1 MSVVEKIQYPDEFLK
16 EENISGNINVLWGK
30 AIPIFQHRKQL
41 YDRYTRKND
50 VSDVIVALEFYISTI
65 ASGYFGGKE
74 PQYKVKKIN
83 ETQKGIV
90 QKVFEK
96 VFGDK
101 NNPDEFQAIID
112 YITKYNDNGSFF
124 YDCVKDYINTGACYG
139 LLYENKENEI
149 VYAHTSSLTS
159 VAIWNYETPSQKI
172 GLLRYWTENSNN
184 GGLTVHLELI
194 TKDYKKHYIDG
205 IEQKSISENN
215 KTDFKEVEKDS
226 KEVLWNDLPVFAVE
240 NPDGLALFENV
251 ITLIKKH
258 EQVIKNN
265 ANIFQYNDEAKL
277 KITGFTPDNDPI
289 IQLTD
294 KDGVPKLDDNG
305 NPIMIKNPARTK
317 EDEAILNAKVFY
329 TPDNSGDI
337 DWVIKNI
344 NDTASENHKKTCLD
358 LALMISGVPNV
369 TDQGFTNADNSSA
382 LEKKFFPL
390 DQVLQ
395 QADKLF
401 EKELLRMWEII
412 TDRINLKKNTEYD
425 FRDIEVILTR
435 NLPTNNQEITDNWL
449 KLRGLLSDKTVIDH
463 LPYDLD
469 SESELAEMDVQNEA
483 NMQKNMENMQ
493 MLGSEQNGQDMGVSQ
508 SKDDE
513 AKKDISKNKQ
523 ANTKQFA
530 NDSKNIKS
538 KQQQSISNSRFEN
551 KKNG

>member
-1 MSVVEKIQYPDEFLK
+1 MSVVEKIQYPDEFLSK
-16 EENISGNINVLWGK
+16 ENISNNIDVLWGK
-30 AIPIFQHRKQL
+30 AIPILQHRKQL

-50 VSDVIVALEFYISTI
+50 TSDVIVALEFYISTI

-83 ETQKGIV
+83 ETQKTII

-101 NNPDEFQAIID
+101 NNPDEFQTIID

-139 LLYENKENEI
+139 LVYENKENEVI
-149 VYAHTSSLTS
+149 YAHTSSLTS

-184 GGLTVHLELI
+184 GGLTVHLELT

-215 KTDFKEVEKDS
+215 KTDFEEIAEDS
-226 KEVLWNDLPVFAVE
+226 KEILWNDLPVFAVE
-240 NPDGLALFENV
+240 NPDGLALFENI

-265 ANIFQYNDEAKL
+265 ANIFQYNDDAKL

-294 KDGVPKLDDNG
+294 EDGNPKIDDNG
-305 NPIMIKNPARTK
+305 NPIMIKNPARVQ

-329 TPDNSGDI
+329 TPDNTGDI
-337 DWVIKNI
+337 GWVTKDV

-369 TDQGFTNADNSSA
+369 TDQ
-382 LEKKFFPL
+382 
-390 DQVLQ
+390 
-395 QADKLF
+395 
-401 EKELLRMWEII
+401 
-412 TDRINLKKNTEYD
+412 RIY
-425 FRDIEVILTR
+425 
-435 NLPTNNQEITDNWL
+435 
-449 KLRGLLSDKTVIDH
+449 
-463 LPYDLD
+463 
-469 SESELAEMDVQNEA
+469 
-483 NMQKNMENMQ
+483 
-493 MLGSEQNGQDMGVSQ
+493 
-508 SKDDE
+508 
-513 AKKDISKNKQ
+513 
-523 ANTKQFA
+523 
-530 NDSKNIKS
+530 
-538 KQQQSISNSRFEN
+538 
-551 KKNG
+551 

>member
-1 MSVVEKIQYPDEFLK
+1 MIEKIQYPDEFLK
-16 EENISGNINVLWGK
+16 EENIASNINVLWGK
-30 AIPIFQHRKQL
+30 AISILQHRKQL
-41 YDRYTRKND
+41 YDRYTRKSD
-50 VSDVIVALEFYISTI
+50 TSDVIVALEFYISTI

-74 PQYKVKKIN
+74 PQYKVKKTN
-83 ETQKGIV
+83 ETQKKII

-96 VFGDK
+96 EFGDK
-101 NNPDEFQAIID
+101 NNPDEFQTIID

-139 LLYENKENEI
+139 LVYENKENEI
-149 VYAHTSSLTS
+149 IYAHTSSLTS
-159 VAIWNYETPSQKI
+159 IAIWNYETPSQKI
-172 GLLRYWTENSNN
+172 GLLRYWTENSVT
-184 GGLTVHLELI
+184 GGLTVHLELT

-205 IEQKSISENN
+205 IEQKSIDKNN
-215 KTDFKEVEKDS
+215 KTDFKELEEDR
-226 KEVLWNDLPVFAVE
+226 KEVLWEDLPAFVVE

-277 KITGFTPDNDPI
+277 KVTGYEPNEDI
-289 IQLTD
+289 LIQST
-294 KDGVPKLDDNG
+294 DDNG
-305 NPIMIKNPARTK
+305 NLEFDDNGIPIMIQNPNRIK
-317 EDEAILNAKVFY
+317 EENAVLNAKVFY
-329 TPDNSGDI
+329 TPDNTGDI

-412 TDRINLKKNTEYD
+412 TDRINLKKNTDYD

-463 LPYDLD
+463 LPFDLD
-469 SESELAEMDVQNEA
+469 SESELAEMDAQNEA
-483 NMQKNMENMQ
+483 NIEKNMENMQ
-493 MLGSEQNGQDMGVSQ
+493 KMGQDIDGKVLNIEQ
-508 SKDDE
+508 DNP
-513 AKKDISKNKQ
+513 NKQ
-523 ANTKQFA
+523 LEQTNEVKQQ
-530 NDSKNIKS
+530 NIK
-538 KQQQSISNSRFEN
+538 QSDTITQKEAREE
-551 KKNG
+551 K

>member
-1 MSVVEKIQYPDEFLK
+1 MIEKIQYPDEFLK
-16 EENISGNINVLWGK
+16 EENIASNINVLWGK
-30 AIPIFQHRKQL
+30 AIPILQHRKQL

-50 VSDVIVALEFYISTI
+50 TSDVIVALEFYISTI
-65 ASGYFGGKE
+65 ATGYFGGKE

-83 ETQKGIV
+83 ETQKGII

-101 NNPDEFQAIID
+101 NNPDEFQTIID

-139 LLYENKENEI
+139 LVYENKDNEV
-149 VYAHTSSLTS
+149 VYAHTSSLTT

-194 TKDYKKHYIDG
+194 TKEYKKHYIDG
-205 IEQKSISENN
+205 IEQKSIKESN
-215 KTDFKEVEKDS
+215 KTDFKEIEKDS
-226 KEVLWNDLPVFAVE
+226 KEVLWNDLPGFVVE

-289 IQLTD
+289 IQVTD
-294 KDGVPKLDDNG
+294 EKGEPKLDNNG
-305 NPIMIKNPARTK
+305 NPIMIKNPARVK

-369 TDQGFTNADNSSA
+369 TDQ
-382 LEKKFFPL
+382 
-390 DQVLQ
+390 
-395 QADKLF
+395 
-401 EKELLRMWEII
+401 
-412 TDRINLKKNTEYD
+412 
-425 FRDIEVILTR
+425 
-435 NLPTNNQEITDNWL
+435 
-449 KLRGLLSDKTVIDH
+449 
-463 LPYDLD
+463 
-469 SESELAEMDVQNEA
+469 
-483 NMQKNMENMQ
+483 
-493 MLGSEQNGQDMGVSQ
+493 
-508 SKDDE
+508 
-513 AKKDISKNKQ
+513 
-523 ANTKQFA
+523 
-530 NDSKNIKS
+530 
-538 KQQQSISNSRFEN
+538 RFY
-551 KKNG
+551 KRR

>member
-1 MSVVEKIQYPDEFLK
+1 MSVVEKIQYPDEFLE
-16 EENISGNINVLWGK
+16 EENIASNINVLWGK
-30 AIPIFQHRKQL
+30 AIPILQHRKQL

-50 VSDVIVALEFYISTI
+50 TSDVIVALEFYISTI

-83 ETQKGIV
+83 ETQKGII

-101 NNPDEFQAIID
+101 NNPDEFQTIID

-139 LLYENKENEI
+139 LVYENKENEVI
-149 VYAHTSSLTS
+149 YAHTSSLTS
-159 VAIWNYETPSQKI
+159 IAIWNYETPSQKI

-205 IEQKSISENN
+205 IEQNSIKATN
-215 KTDFKEVEKDS
+215 KVDFKEVKEDN
-226 KEVLWNDLPVFAVE
+226 KEVLWNDLPIFAVE

-251 ITLIKKH
+251 VTLIKKH

-265 ANIFQYNDEAKL
+265 ANIFQYNDDAKL
-277 KITGFTPDNDPI
+277 KITGFEPSNEPI
-289 IQLTD
+289 IQVVD
-294 KDGVPKLDDNG
+294 EDGKPKLDDNG
-305 NPIMIKNPARTK
+305 NPIMVKNPARVQ

-329 TPDNSGDI
+329 TPDNTGDI

-344 NDTASENHKKTCLD
+344 NDAASENHKKTCLD

-469 SESELAEMDVQNEA
+469 SESELAEMDTQNEA
-483 NMQKNMENMQ
+483 NIEKNMENMQ
-493 MLGSEQNGQDMGVSQ
+493 KMGQDIDNAVLNVKQDNPNKQLEQTDEVKQQNIKQ
-508 SKDDE
+508 SDT
-513 AKKDISKNKQ
+513 ISKKVD
-523 ANTKQFA
+523 KE
-530 NDSKNIKS
+530 K
-538 KQQQSISNSRFEN
+538 
-551 KKNG
+551 

>member
-1 MSVVEKIQYPDEFLK
+1 MAIVEKIQYSDDFLSEK
-16 EENISGNINVLWGK
+16 NIANNINILWGK
-30 AIPIFQHRKQL
+30 AIPILQHRKQL

-50 VSDVIVALEFYISTI
+50 TNDVIVALEFYISTI

-83 ETQKGIV
+83 ETQKGILK
-90 QKVFEK
+90 KVFEK

-101 NNPDEFQAIID
+101 NNSDEFQTIID
-112 YITKYNDNGSFF
+112 YITKYNDNSSFF

-139 LLYENKENEI
+139 LIYENKDNEV

-194 TKDYKKHYIDG
+194 TKDYKKHYING
-205 IEQKSISENN
+205 IEQKSFSENN
-215 KTDFKEVEKDS
+215 KVDFKEVKEDN

-251 ITLIKKH
+251 MTLIKKH

-277 KITGFTPDNDPI
+277 KITGFTPQNEPLIEVQDEEGEI
-289 IQLTD
+289 
-294 KDGVPKLDDNG
+294 KLDDNG
-305 NPIMIKNPARTK
+305 NPIMMKNPARVK
-317 EDEAILNAKVFY
+317 EDETILNAKVFY

-358 LALMISGVPNV
+358 LALMVSGVPNV

-412 TDRINLKKNTEYD
+412 TNRINLKKNTEYD
-425 FRDIEVILTR
+425 FRDIEIILTR

-469 SESELAEMDVQNEA
+469 SESELAQMDEQNEA
-483 NMQKNMENMQ
+483 NIEKNMENMQ
-493 MLGSEQNGQDMGVSQ
+493 KMGQNIDGKALSIEQDNP
-508 SKDDE
+508 
-513 AKKDISKNKQ
+513 NKQ
-523 ANTKQFA
+523 FEQTDEVK
-530 NDSKNIKS
+530 KENIK
-538 KQQQSISNSRFEN
+538 QSTSITE
-551 KKNG
+551 KEDKEE

>member
-1 MSVVEKIQYPDEFLK
+1 MSVVEKIQYSDEFLS
-16 EENISGNINVLWGK
+16 EENIVNNINILWGK
-30 AIPIFQHRKQL
+30 AISILQHRKYL

-50 VSDVIVALEFYISTI
+50 VSDVKVALEFYISTI

-74 PQYKVKKIN
+74 PQYKVKQINKTQQGILKKIFN
-83 ETQKGIV
+83 KI
-90 QKVFEK
+90 
-96 VFGDK
+96 FGDK
-101 NNPDEFQAIID
+101 NNLNEFQTIID

-139 LLYENKENEI
+139 LIYENKDNEV

-159 VAIWNYETPSQKI
+159 VVIWNYDTPSQKI

-184 GGLTVHLELI
+184 GGLDVHLELI
-194 TKDYKKHYIDG
+194 TKKYKKHYIGG
-205 IEQKSISENN
+205 IETTTINKDTKIEFEE
-215 KTDFKEVEKDS
+215 KTDDN
-226 KEVLWNDLPVFAVE
+226 KEVLWDGLPIFAVE

-265 ANIFQYNDEAKL
+265 ANIFQYNDDAKL
-277 KITGFTPDNDPI
+277 SITGFTPQNDSLI
-289 IQLTD
+289 EVRN
-294 KDGVPKLDDNG
+294 KDGKIQYDDTG
-305 NPIMIKNPARTK
+305 NPLMTQNPARIK
-317 EDEAILNAKVFY
+317 EDEAILNSKVFY
-329 TPDNSGDI
+329 TPDNSGHI

-401 EKELLRMWEII
+401 EKELLRMWEMI

-425 FRDIEVILTR
+425 FRDIEIILIR
-435 NLPTNNQEITDNWL
+435 NLPSNNQEIVDNWL
-449 KLRGLLSDKTVIDH
+449 KLRGLLSDKTVIEH

-469 SESELAEMDVQNEA
+469 SESELAEMEEQNKENLQTNLENVKSLGKNNNEFEVKENKDVGMARQTITEAESDVQEDE
-483 NMQKNMENMQ
+483 QKNTKSASN
-493 MLGSEQNGQDMGVSQ
+493 
-508 SKDDE
+508 
-513 AKKDISKNKQ
+513 DIRW
-523 ANTKQFA
+523 F
-530 NDSKNIKS
+530 
-538 KQQQSISNSRFEN
+538 
-551 KKNG
+551 

>member
-1 MSVVEKIQYPDEFLK
+1 MSVVERIQYSDEFLDK
-16 EENISGNINVLWGK
+16 KNISNNINILWGK
-30 AIPIFQHRKQL
+30 AIPILQHRKYL
-41 YDRYTRKND
+41 YDRYTRKYD
-50 VSDVIVALEFYISTI
+50 TSDVIVALEFYISTI

-83 ETQKGIV
+83 ETQKGIL
-90 QKVFEK
+90 QKIFKK

-101 NNPDEFQAIID
+101 NNPKEFQTIID

-139 LLYENKENEI
+139 LVYENKDNEV

-159 VAIWNYETPSQKI
+159 VAIWNYETPAQKI

-184 GGLTVHLELI
+184 GGLDIHLELI
-194 TKDYKKHYIDG
+194 TKDYKKHYISG
-205 IEQKSISENN
+205 IETTTIN
-215 KTDFKEVEKDS
+215 KDTEVDFKEEQEEDKP
-226 KEVLWNDLPVFAVE
+226 VLWNDIPIFAVE

-265 ANIFQYNDEAKL
+265 ANIFQYNDNAKL
-277 KITGFTPDNDPI
+277 KITGFTPQNDPLI
-289 IQLTD
+289 EVTD
-294 KDGVPKLDDNG
+294 KDGKTTT
-305 NPIMIKNPARTK
+305 IKNPEREK

-329 TPDNSGDI
+329 TPDNTGDI
-337 DWVIKNI
+337 DWVIKNVD
-344 NDTASENHKKTCLD
+344 DTASENHKKTCLD
-358 LALMISGVPNV
+358 LPLMISGVPNV

-401 EKELLRMWEII
+401 KKELLRMWEII

-435 NLPTNNQEITDNWL
+435 NLPTNNQEIVDNWL

-469 SESELAEMDVQNEA
+469 SESELAEMDAQNEA

-508 SKDDE
+508 SKDSRT
-513 AKKDISKNKQ
+513 KKDISKNKQ
-523 ANTKQFA
+523 TDTKQPT
-530 NDSKNIKS
+530 NDIQNIKA
-538 KQQQSISNSRFEN
+538 KQ
-551 KKNG
+551 

>member
-1 MSVVEKIQYPDEFLK
+1 MSVVEKIQYSDEFLS
-16 EENISGNINVLWGK
+16 EENISSNINVLWGK
-30 AIPIFQHRKQL
+30 AIPILQHRKQL
-41 YDRYTRKND
+41 YDRYTRKYD
-50 VSDVIVALEFYISTI
+50 TSDVIVALEFYISTI

-83 ETQKGIV
+83 KTQKGILK
-90 QKVFEK
+90 KVFEK
-96 VFGDK
+96 IFGDK

-139 LLYENKENEI
+139 LVYENKDNEV

-205 IEQKSISENN
+205 IDQKSISENN
-215 KTDFKEVEKDS
+215 KTDFKEVVEDS
-226 KEVLWNDLPVFAVE
+226 KEVLWNDLPVFTVE

-258 EQVIKNN
+258 EQVIRNN
-265 ANIFQYNDEAKL
+265 ANIFQYNDDAKL

-289 IQLTD
+289 IQAMD
-294 KDGVPKLDDNG
+294 KNGEPKLDDNG
-305 NPIMIKNPARTK
+305 NPIMIKNPARVR
-317 EDEAILNAKVFY
+317 EDETILNAKVFY
-329 TPDNSGDI
+329 TPDNTGDI
-337 DWVIKNI
+337 DWVIKDI

-369 TDQGFTNADNSSA
+369 TDQGFTNADNASA

-395 QADKLF
+395 QTDKLF
-401 EKELLRMWEII
+401 EKELLRMWEMI
-412 TDRINLKKNTEYD
+412 TSRINLKKNTEYD

-435 NLPTNNQEITDNWL
+435 NLPSNNQEIVDNWL

-463 LPYDLD
+463 LPYNLD
-469 SESELAEMDVQNEA
+469 SESELAEMDAQNKA

-493 MLGSEQNGQDMGVSQ
+493 MLGSDKEDGQSMELPQQ
-508 SKDDE
+508 SDGKV
-513 AKKDISKNKQ
+513 KTDIQSNKQ
-523 ANTKQFA
+523 T
-530 NDSKNIKS
+530 DSKRLTDDIQNIKS
-538 KQQQSISNSRFEN
+538 KQQ
-551 KKNG
+551 

>member
-1 MSVVEKIQYPDEFLK
+1 MSGVEKIQYSDEFLD
-16 EENISGNINVLWGK
+16 ENNITQNINILWGK
-30 AIPIFQHRKQL
+30 AIPILQHRKYL
-41 YDRYTRKND
+41 YDRYTRKYD
-50 VSDVIVALEFYISTI
+50 TSDVIVALEFYISTI

-74 PQYKVKKIN
+74 PQYKVNKVN
-83 ETQKGIV
+83 ETQKSIL
-90 QKVFEK
+90 KKIFNK

-101 NNPDEFQAIID
+101 NNPEDFQTIID
-112 YITKYNDNGSFF
+112 YITKYNDNSSFF

-139 LLYENKENEI
+139 LVYENKANEV

-159 VAIWNYETPSQKI
+159 VAIWNYKTPSQKI
-172 GLLRYWTENSNN
+172 GLLRYWAENSKN
-184 GGLTVHLELI
+184 GGLDVHLEVI
-194 TKDYKKHYIDG
+194 TKNYKKHYIGG
-205 IEQKSISENN
+205 IETTTIN
-215 KTDFKEVEKDS
+215 KDTNPEFKEQTDKD
-226 KEVLWNDLPVFAVE
+226 KPVLWDDVPIFAVE

-258 EQVIKNN
+258 EQVIRNN
-265 ANIFQYNDEAKL
+265 ANIFQYNDNAKL
-277 KITGFTPDNDPI
+277 KITGFTPDNDPM
-289 IQLTD
+289 IQAVD
-294 KDGVPKLDDNG
+294 ENKEPKVDGNG
-305 NPIMIKNPARTK
+305 NPVMIKNPARTQ

-329 TPDNSGDI
+329 TPDNAGDI

-401 EKELLRMWEII
+401 KKELLRMWEMI
-412 TDRINLKKNTEYD
+412 TSRINLKKNTEYD

-435 NLPTNNQEITDNWL
+435 NLPSNNQEIVDSWL
-449 KLRGLLSDKTVIDH
+449 KLRGLLSDKTVIEH

-469 SESELAEMDVQNEA
+469 SESELAEIDAQNEA

-493 MLGSEQNGQDMGVSQ
+493 MLGSKKDEESMGVAQ
-508 SKDDE
+508 QPNGK
-513 AKKDISKNKQ
+513 AKTDISTNKQ
-523 ANTKQFA
+523 ADTKQTS
-530 NDSKNIKS
+530 NDIQDIKS
-538 KQQQSISNSRFEN
+538 K
-551 KKNG
+551 